1 MIINPK
7 PSTSIENT
15 QILYFNIFGIKN
27 ISKIMTNK
35 IRNPIS
41 YKNNNNKTKFAHKIL
56 LLPHKITNKQTNST
70 KKTKSFK
77 HQWRERERV
86 LTCDRHGVPTSGA
99 T

>member
-1 MIINPK
+1 M
-7 PSTSIENT
+7 TS
-15 QILYFNIFGIKN
+15 
-27 ISKIMTNK
+27 K